1 MLQKEDTQRLRG
13 YFNCLRYQRKKF
25 SILEIENFLFF
36 MGRKTSTIPKATAAR
51 ILIGAG
57 AKRVS
62 AGGVDAFTEVLT
74 DIAVK
79 MSKDAWDIAK
89 HAGRKTVHEGDVRL
103 AAK

>member
-1 MLQKEDTQRLRG
+1 MKR
-13 YFNCLRYQRKKF
+13 N
-25 SILEIENFLFF
+25 I
-36 MGRKTSTIPKATAAR
+36 STIPKASVAR
-51 ILIGAG
+51 ILMKAG

-62 AGGVDAFTEVLT
+62 ADAVDAFTEVLT

-79 MSKDAWDIAK
+79 ISSRAAEISK